1 MEQAV
6 EFSNHKD
13 FNENP
18 GDIIIIHLLYIVVAL
33 RVAEKLKLKT

>member
-6 EFSNHKD
+6 EFSHHKD

-18 GDIIIIHLLYIVVAL
+18 ADIIIHLLYIGVAL